1 MTNSIDEAKLGA
13 RHGPV
18 LGVSPWAMLIREGIG
33 RVAAHCS
40 NTLITGPSGTGK
52 ELVARAIHALSPRAG
67 KPFIPVDCAAVT
79 GALFVSHIF
88 GHVRGAFTG
97 AHHSEL
103 GCFRAANGG
112 TIFLDEIGEL
122 DLELQAKLLRVLQE
136 RTVIPVGSHEE
147 IPVNVRVIAATNR
160 DLWQEVTESRFRG
173 DLYYRLNVVALKT
186 IALKD
191 RPEDIAILASNFLAK
206 LAVDHGLPLKELS
219 SAALRRMRCCDWPGN
234 VREMEN
240 ILERAVLFT
249 EGRTI
254 GPEAIPEPVGNSG
267 PSTELHALRP
277 GAEAVAVGVCP
288 GLPDTAPLS
297 ARGDSSDLF
306 EDGRWPTMSELE
318 REHILRTLERTNFNQ
333 SAAARLLDMERH
345 QLMRKIQKYG
355 IDASHSK
362 RGRPP
367 ARRRPSDRP
376 HE

>member
-1 MTNSIDEAKLGA
+1 MTNFIDQAKLGA
-13 RHGPV
+13 RHGPI
-18 LGVSPWAMLIREGIG
+18 LGVSPWAMFIREGIG
-33 RVAAHCS
+33 RVAVHS
-40 NTLITGPSGTGK
+40 SSTLITGPSGTGK

-103 GCFRAANGG
+103 GCFRAADGG

-160 DLWQEVTESRFRG
+160 DLWREVTENRFRG

-191 RPEDIAILASNFLAK
+191 RPEDVPILASNFLAK
-206 LAVDHGLPLKELS
+206 LVVDHGLPLKELS
-219 SAALRRMRCCDWPGN
+219 NAALRRMRSYDWPGN

-249 EGRTI
+249 EGRII
-254 GPEAIPEPVGNSG
+254 GPDAIPEPVGDSRLA
-267 PSTELHALRP
+267 TELHPLPP
-277 GAEAVAVGVCP
+277 GAKAAAVCP
-288 GLPDTAPLS
+288 GLSDTPSS
-297 ARGDSSDLF
+297 AGTAFSNLF

-333 SAAARLLDMERH
+333 SAAARLLDVERH
-345 QLMRKIQKYG
+345 QLMRKTQKYG
-355 IDASHSK
+355 IDASQSK

-376 HE
+376 GE